1 VSPKGLFCAAV
12 PGVALAAATTNAP
25 ALVRG
30 LQDIRGPIDLSVIP
44 PWIVR
49 SLLVAIP
56 LVLLAV
62 AWWRRRRRNRTEP
75 ERIRETAAA
84 RARARLSESWT
95 LLDQPDRF
103 CTLLS
108 EIARVYVEER
118 FGLRAPDRTT
128 EEFLADLQ
136 DRLELGPVHRRLL
149 EDFLT
154 QCDIVK
160 FARGE
165 PGRLEL
171 ERLHQ
176 LASKLVDD
184 TGAEL
189 PPLHE
194 AVGAKGGA
202 A

>member
-1 VSPKGLFCAAV
+1 MSPAGLVCAAV
-12 PGVALAAATTNAP
+12 PGAVLAVPTNNAP
-25 ALVRG
+25 AVVHG
-30 LQDIRGPIDLSVIP
+30 LQDIRGPIDLSVIS

-49 SLLVAIP
+49 SLLVAVP
-56 LVLLAV
+56 LALLAF
-62 AWWRRRRRNRTEP
+62 AWWRSRRRTRTEP

-84 RARARLSESWT
+84 RARARLSESWA

-108 EIARVYVEER
+108 EIARVYLEER

-194 AVGAKGGA
+194 AIGTRGGTA
-202 A
+202 